1 MAQKPTASG
10 SSEKIEGVAADLATA
25 EGVAALLDRAGEPDI
40 LVNNLGIFEPKPFGE
55 ITDADWHRFF
65 DTNVLS
71 GIRMSRHVLPMM
83 RQRNWGRIVFISS
96 ESALNIPVEMIHY
109 GMTKTAQLAISRG
122 LAETT
127 AGTNVT
133 VNTVLAG
140 PTDSEGV
147 GTFVEQMAAARKV
160 SLPSATPNYKATYTA
175 TMNTNR
181 GAIVIDLLNSQATC
195 TVNSFVHLAEAAFFN
210 STPCFRLSTSN
221 GVYILQC
228 GDPTGKGSGGPGY
241 EFANENLT
249 GATYPAGTLAM
260 ANVSGA
266 ANSNGSQFF
275 LVYKNSSLPPDY
287 TPFGKIV
294 SGLNILQTVAK
305 GGYGK
310 PLSSGGGGAPKEK
323 VEIESVTIKQT

>member
-1 MAQKPTASG
+1 MAGKKQRQRKLAAQRHQRRLARRAQRDRRATRVTVAITAVIVVAGLSVGGVLLAGKSSG
-10 SSEKIEGVAADLATA
+10 TTTTPKATPSATA
-25 EGVAALLDRAGEPDI
+25 TPTPTPSPTVAEPATHC
-40 LVNNLGIFEPKPFGE
+40 V
-55 ITDADWHRFF
+55 
-65 DTNVLS
+65 
-71 GIRMSRHVLPMM
+71 
-83 RQRNWGRIVFISS
+83 
-96 ESALNIPVEMIHY
+96 Y
-109 GMTKTAQLAISRG
+109 TA
-122 LAETT
+122 
-127 AGTNVT
+127 AGT
-133 VNTVLAG
+133 
-140 PTDSEGV
+140 
-147 GTFVEQMAAARKV
+147 AARKV

-175 TMNTNR
+175 TVNTNR

>member
-1 MAQKPTASG
+1 MAGKKQRQRKLAAERHQRRLARRAQRDRRATRVTVAITAVIVVAGLSVGGVLLAGKSSG
-10 SSEKIEGVAADLATA
+10 TTTTPKTTPSATA
-25 EGVAALLDRAGEPDI
+25 TPTPSPTVAEPATHC
-40 LVNNLGIFEPKPFGE
+40 V
-55 ITDADWHRFF
+55 
-65 DTNVLS
+65 
-71 GIRMSRHVLPMM
+71 
-83 RQRNWGRIVFISS
+83 
-96 ESALNIPVEMIHY
+96 Y
-109 GMTKTAQLAISRG
+109 TA
-122 LAETT
+122 
-127 AGTNVT
+127 AGT
-133 VNTVLAG
+133 
-140 PTDSEGV
+140 
-147 GTFVEQMAAARKV
+147 AARKV

-175 TMNTNR
+175 TISTNR
-181 GAIVIDLLNSQATC
+181 GAIVMDLLNSKATC
-195 TVNSFVHLAEAAFFN
+195 TVNSFVHLAEAAFYNN
-210 STPCFRLSTSN
+210 SPCFRLSTAD

-241 EFANENLT
+241 GFANENLT

-260 ANVSGA
+260 ANVSGE

>member
-1 MAQKPTASG
+1 MAGKKQRQRKLAAERHQRRLARRAQRDRRATRVTVAITAVIVVAGLSVGGVLLAGKSSGTTTTPKPTPS
-10 SSEKIEGVAADLATA
+10 ATA
-25 EGVAALLDRAGEPDI
+25 TPTPTPSPTVAEPATHC
-40 LVNNLGIFEPKPFGE
+40 V
-55 ITDADWHRFF
+55 
-65 DTNVLS
+65 
-71 GIRMSRHVLPMM
+71 
-83 RQRNWGRIVFISS
+83 
-96 ESALNIPVEMIHY
+96 Y
-109 GMTKTAQLAISRG
+109 TA
-122 LAETT
+122 
-127 AGTNVT
+127 AGT
-133 VNTVLAG
+133 
-140 PTDSEGV
+140 
-147 GTFVEQMAAARKV
+147 AARKV

-175 TMNTNR
+175 TISTNR

-241 EFANENLT
+241 GFANENLT

-260 ANVSGA
+260 ANVSGE

-310 PLSSGGGGAPKEK
+310 PLSSAGGGAPKKK